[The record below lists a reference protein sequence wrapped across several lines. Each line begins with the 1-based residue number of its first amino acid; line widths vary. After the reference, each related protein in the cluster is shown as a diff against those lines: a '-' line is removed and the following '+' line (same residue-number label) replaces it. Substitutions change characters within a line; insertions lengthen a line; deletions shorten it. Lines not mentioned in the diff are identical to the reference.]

1 MGWVV
6 YYCNYRGA
14 YGEMD
19 VALVVIPAVRI
30 VVGLVINQVSSAR
43 SKPTSSI
50 IVGGNPLRR
59 RRNATLFAA
68 RLARG

>member
-43 SKPTSSI
+43 SKP
-50 IVGGNPLRR
+50 
-59 RRNATLFAA
+59 A
-68 RLARG
+68 